1 MKRSEKDKA
10 RIMTQI
16 LITITLNVLTTL
28 VSFLIEHLGF
38 TEVNIVVFY
47 ILSVLFT
54 SRFTKGY
61 AYGVI
66 ASIMSIL
73 SFNFFFTVP
82 LYTLKV
88 DDSTYIFTFFVMFLS
103 AISTSALT
111 SKLIKSNELSS
122 EREKQSHLLS
132 KITESLANTSEISET
147 AKVAA
152 KWLSNFLDCEVLCFI
167 PDKKSKTVEEI
178 RVDQTGKEYMVGE
191 EITEDT
197 IQDVVSGFYSFPI
210 VIRDFTLCYFCL
222 PIEINDLDEEHKF
235 LLYSIIMQ
243 ITISMERVILI
254 REKETVRSEVEL
266 ERFKSGLLRAISHD
280 LRTPLTRIMGTSEML
295 LHEMEDEGEKT
306 LLKSIYEDASWLT
319 RLVENILSFTRI
331 QEGKLS
337 IKIQNE
343 AVEEIISEVLDWA
356 NKYYPNHHFKVELP
370 EDVFFIPMNG
380 KLIEQVLINLVG
392 NAAEHTP
399 PSQEIELSVWQ
410 EGDKAWFQVA
420 DQGIGFVEEDLPK
433 VFDMFFVSM
442 NQKVVKKHGLGLGL
456 AICKTIVDFH
466 GGEIFASNNT
476 SGGATVKFYLNLE
489 DENHGKIIPRRRR

>member
-1 MKRSEKDKA
+1 MIRTDKEKS
-10 RIMTQI
+10 RIIVQL
-16 LITITLNVLTTL
+16 LITITLNILTTL
-28 VSFLIEHLGF
+28 VSFLIQHLGF

-61 AYGVI
+61 AYGI
-66 ASIMSIL
+66 AASIMSIL
-73 SFNFFFTVP
+73 SFNFFFTEP
-82 LYTLKV
+82 LFTFKV
-88 DDSTYIFTFFVMFLS
+88 DDSTYIFTFFVMFVS

-132 KITESLANTSEISET
+132 KITESLANTSEIDET

-152 KWLSNFLDCEVLCFI
+152 KWLSSFLDCEVRCFI
-167 PDKKSKTVEEI
+167 PDKKSKTVMEI
-178 RVDQTGKEYMVGE
+178 RADQTGKEYVSEDGISE
-191 EITEDT
+191 ESMQEVTNGYYT
-197 IQDVVSGFYSFPI
+197 LPI
-210 VIRDFTLCYFCL
+210 VIREMTLCYFCL
-222 PIEINDLDEEHKF
+222 PHETNDLDGDHKF

-295 LHEMEDEGEKT
+295 LHEMTDEGEKT

-343 AVEEIISEVLDWA
+343 AVEEIISEVLEWA
-356 NKYYPNHHFKVELP
+356 NKYYPEHRYKVELP

-399 PSQEIELSVWQ
+399 INQEIELSVWQ
-410 EGDKAWFQVA
+410 EGKKAWFQVA
-420 DQGIGFVEEDLPK
+420 DHGLGFVEEDLPK
-433 VFDMFFVSM
+433 VFDMFFVSP
-442 NQKVVKKHGLGLGL
+442 NQRVDKKHGLGLGL
-456 AICKTIVDFH
+456 AICKTIVEFH
-466 GGEIFASNNT
+466 GGEIYASNNA
-476 SGGATVKFYLNLE
+476 SGGATVMFYLKLE
-489 DENHGKIIPRRRR
+489 DE